1 MPGGLY
7 GDARNVFPTTEMMQP
22 KSSAAQSSSDS
33 SSPTSSTTE
42 EESGEATTTSATAR
56 SEMLQVD
63 EGMTMAT
70 VKEPKVSEVDA
81 GATAERVISEVRP
94 RMNFFRQLADLDAVR
109 RYIVEVESK
118 SKPLD
123 LFLHIIPFPLPKST
137 TKVVATSSTTVRTSS
152 MESSA
157 TSRNTRTSSMSVTTS
172 TTHSSYQYDEEDE
185 GTEEDEETDIER
197 VFSGTGVRGKRSAES
212 SKEPVSFV
220 GVKYIPIQ
228 EVDEWMKTTNWT
240 EIRVDDCNNVKVR
253 FWIFYE
259 FGRCDF

>member
-1 MPGGLY
+1 MPGGFY
-7 GDARNVFPTTEMMQP
+7 GDERSVFPTTEMMQQG
-22 KSSAAQSSSDS
+22 SSAAQSSSDS

-63 EGMTMAT
+63 EGMTMAS

-94 RMNFFRQLADLDAVR
+94 RVNFFRQFAALDAAR
-109 RYIVEVESK
+109 RYIVEVEPK

-157 TSRNTRTSSMSVTTS
+157 TSRNTRSSSRRVTTS

-185 GTEEDEETDIER
+185 GTEEEDEETDIER
-197 VFSGTGVRGKRSAES
+197 VFSGTGGRGKRSAES
-212 SKEPVSFV
+212 SEESASFV
-220 GVKYIPIQ
+220 GVKFIPIQ
-228 EVDEWMKTTNWT
+228 EIDEWMKTTNWT
-240 EIRVDDCNNVKVR
+240 EIRVDDCNNAKVK
-253 FWIFYE
+253 F
-259 FGRCDF
+259 

>member
-1 MPGGLY
+1 MRVPGGLY
-7 GDARNVFPTTEMMQP
+7 GDERNVFPTTEMMQQE
-22 KSSAAQSSSDS
+22 SSAAQSSSDS

-56 SEMLQVD
+56 SEMLPVD
-63 EGMTMAT
+63 EGMTMAS

-94 RMNFFRQLADLDAVR
+94 RMNFFRQLSAVG

-137 TKVVATSSTTVRTSS
+137 TKVVATSSTTTVRTSS

-157 TSRNTRTSSMSVTTS
+157 TSRNIRTSSMSVTTS
-172 TTHSSYQYDEEDE
+172 TTHSSYQYDEEEE

-197 VFSGTGVRGKRSAES
+197 VFSGTGGRGKRSAES
-212 SKEPVSFV
+212 SEESASFV
-220 GVKYIPIQ
+220 GVKFIPIQ
-228 EVDEWMKTTNWT
+228 EIDEWMKTTNWT
-240 EIRVDDCNNVKVR
+240 EIRVDDCNNSKVK
-253 FWIFYE
+253 F
-259 FGRCDF
+259 